1 MLRIDSKLAR
11 ALSAFGMAALIAVA
25 AGCGGGGGG
34 GGSSSTSGSGSTNG
48 STTNVFTPAA
58 FVSST
63 PSTLANNQMA
73 VVVSTGLTGRAA
85 NIPMV
90 SVTVCVPGSGTCQT
104 INNVQ
109 LDTGSFGLRL
119 AKAALNSTMVG
130 SLPVETLVGGQ
141 SLAEC
146 TGFADGHTWGSV
158 RTADVTLGSKT
169 ASAVPVQILGDI
181 AQSAAGGV
189 SNACATGILNNTP
202 SQLSANGI
210 LGVGPAKYDCA
221 STNTSNCTSVGVAN
235 NQYYGCTSTG
245 GVLSGCTDAAVPSAQ
260 QVTNPIR
267 LFAADNNGV
276 VVNMP
281 TLADGGAVTASG
293 VVTFGVG
300 TQANNTV
307 PGSGVTTYTL
317 DHFGN
322 SAGAQLNGSSRSW
335 AFFDTG
341 SNGLF
346 FTDTNNP
353 ISPLCASGFYCPSST
368 TSRTVGVQGFN
379 GSSGSSTINI
389 GNADQLFSDGG
400 YAFNN
405 VGAPQAIVNTID
417 LGMPF
422 FYGRTIYMNYDTS
435 TTVTSGTAT
444 SAFVAF

>member
-11 ALSAFGMAALIAVA
+11 ALGAFGMAAFIAVA

-34 GGSSSTSGSGSTNG
+34 GASTSSTGGSGSTNG
-48 STTNVFTPAA
+48 SATNVFTPTGA
-58 FVSST
+58 VSST
-63 PSTLANNQMA
+63 PATLAANQMA
-73 VVVSTGLTGRAA
+73 VVVSTGVTGRAA

-119 AKAALNSTMVG
+119 AKAALNSTMLS
-130 SLPVETLVGGQ
+130 SLPVETLIGGQ

-169 ASAVPVQILGDI
+169 ASAVPLQILGDVD
-181 AQSAAGGV
+181 QSAAGGV
-189 SNACATGILNNTP
+189 SNACATGILNNSP

-210 LGVGPAKYDCA
+210 LGVGPSKYDCA
-221 STNTSNCTSVGVAN
+221 STGTANCTSTGVAN

-245 GVLSGCTDAAVPSAQ
+245 GVLSGCTDAGVPSAQ

-267 LFAADNNGV
+267 LFLADNNGV

-281 TLADGGAVTASG
+281 TLADGGAISASG

-300 TQANNTV
+300 TLANNIV
-307 PGSGVTTYTL
+307 PSGMTTYTL

-322 SAGAQLNGSSRSW
+322 TASAQLNGSSRNS

-353 ISPLCASGFYCPSST
+353 ITVCTSGFYCPSST
-368 TSRTVGVQGFN
+368 VSRSVTVQGFN
-379 GSSGSSTINI
+379 GNSGSSTINI
-389 GNADQLFSDGG
+389 ANADQLFSDGG

-405 VGAPQAIVNTID
+405 VGAPEAVTNTID

-422 FYGRTIYMNYDTS
+422 FYGRTLYMNYDTS
-435 TTVTSGTAT
+435 TTVTSRTAT
-444 SAFVAF
+444 SAFAAF